1 MHTEAPRVASVDVGF
16 GSARS
21 YRLPGRDDEGEAAGC
36 WTLRTAS
43 TSRASCGV
51 AAPTWTLQRTLLG
64 EAIDEAPVLVFV
76 ADDEGRYVAVNRQ
89 ACETLGYSRRDLLG
103 HDGPLEVAV
112 APEAPELYETMLREG
127 RLEGTTPIR
136 CSDGRLLT
144 FRYWAKAAKVG
155 GVDFW
160 TSVGVIEPTAPQ

>member
-1 MHTEAPRVASVDVGF
+1 MLELANSQHIEGKLR
-16 GSARS
+16 R
-21 YRLPGRDDEGEAAGC
+21 GRADLD
-36 WTLRTAS
+36 
-43 TSRASCGV
+43 
-51 AAPTWTLQRTLLG
+51 LQRTLLG

-103 HDGPLEVAV
+103 MTVPEVAV

-136 CSDGRLLT
+136 RSDGRLLT
-144 FRYWAKAAKVG
+144 FRYWAKAVKVG

-160 TSVGVIEPTAPQ
+160 TSVGVVEPTAPQ